1 MEKQTTQ
8 QPKAAK
14 GQGAFEWYEALIS
27 AALVLVLIFSFFF
40 RIIQVDGESM
50 VPTLQNGEKL
60 IVWGAGYEPQRG
72 DVVIVDSYTPYGK
85 PLVKRVIAKGGDT
98 ICIDYETGTVVVN
111 GEVLREDYIAEP
123 TYLGYDANALKAD
136 LRSQVMGE
144 VNRYRYKNA
153 DLLIRGVRDFLK
165 GIDWLEQTDAEAL
178 HKEIM
183 AYGYKAQPV
192 DQLDVPFDYSRYLYA
207 TKEEEKN
214 KGKLKKLK
222 VKLTRNGWLVP
233 PTREN
238 TVVSMMHMTAYNAY
252 RVQKVL
258 NYDSNSQKGFVTERS
273 KEEYS
278 RCVREMKAC
287 MKEID
292 AQFDAAAQSYRERCG
307 EVRSLDFWK
316 KYLNLDK

>member
-1 MEKQTTQ
+1 M
-8 QPKAAK
+8 
-14 GQGAFEWYEALIS
+14 
-27 AALVLVLIFSFFF
+27 
-40 RIIQVDGESM
+40 
-50 VPTLQNGEKL
+50 
-60 IVWGAGYEPQRG
+60 
-72 DVVIVDSYTPYGK
+72 
-85 PLVKRVIAKGGDT
+85 
-98 ICIDYETGTVVVN
+98 
-111 GEVLREDYIAEP
+111 
-123 TYLGYDANALKAD
+123 
-136 LRSQVMGE
+136 
-144 VNRYRYKNA
+144 
-153 DLLIRGVRDFLK
+153 
-165 GIDWLEQTDAEAL
+165 
-178 HKEIM
+178 
-183 AYGYKAQPV
+183 

-292 AQFDAAAQSYRERCG
+292 AQFDAAARSYRERCG